1 MTKKK
6 PEGIVIRGEL
16 EKELERLK
24 RLLPTKHSHMSK
36 EDWKFAVN
44 QANAKFRT
52 KNNLKIKHLGS
63 KTSNKGLGE
72 TIKELQTRLD
82 SVDKHLGT
90 RYLTKGS
97 RKPVGFKTWH
107 YTQDSPQGMINPDYN
122 EEFDPK
128 FIARQ
133 KKLASQDFYRGTDL
147 SNSNS
152 LLINKAENNA
162 IEQRNPQQSLDTKRS
177 NPNPNGEG
185 SLPTSSVEQEEM
197 NRARLKASAYLD
209 KVGAGG
215 RMTPQKLQ
223 ALALVAPNSKT
234 NAHTLAVRHHFRN
247 DPRFKDKAW
256 QKDFK

>member
-1 MTKKK
+1 MF
-6 PEGIVIRGEL
+6 
-16 EKELERLK
+16 
-24 RLLPTKHSHMSK
+24 
-36 EDWKFAVN
+36 W
-44 QANAKFRT
+44 
-52 KNNLKIKHLGS
+52 
-63 KTSNKGLGE
+63 
-72 TIKELQTRLD
+72 
-82 SVDKHLGT
+82 
-90 RYLTKGS
+90 
-97 RKPVGFKTWH
+97 
-107 YTQDSPQGMINPDYN
+107 
-122 EEFDPK
+122 
-128 FIARQ
+128 
-133 KKLASQDFYRGTDL
+133 
-147 SNSNS
+147 

-234 NAHTLAVRHHFRN
+234 NAHTLAVRHYFRN